1 MPASTG
7 KKARIRS
14 ISTGARPVEPLPEAE
29 KRLSP
34 ADVVAQET
42 LWLVVGSDNIVHT
55 VVRVGR
61 RR

>member
-1 MPASTG
+1 MLASTR
-7 KKARIRS
+7 KKGRIRS
-14 ISTGARPVEPLPEAE
+14 ISTAARPVEPLSEAE

-42 LWLVVGSDNIVHT
+42 LWLVVGSDNVAHT